1 MIINAVMPNHLNA
14 ERSSYLKQHANQAV
28 EWMTWSQAALEKAQL
43 EQKPILISIGY
54 SACHWCQTMSRE
66 NFEDSYIAS
75 LMNRHFI
82 CILVDREERPDLD
95 QVYMEA
101 VRMFDQSAGWPLHV
115 FCLPSGEPFW
125 GGTFFPKEDTGQGIA
140 PWPQV
145 LIRISEHYRNHRDE
159 LVENSGNVIKNL
171 IHANHTDST
180 SLDSWSPQFL
190 IEATHKLC
198 ALHDDEFG
206 GFTQSPKFPPSM
218 KIDFLLA
225 ISESQYARKN
235 KKFSTKVMSC
245 VKRTLDSMAKGGIF
259 DHIEGG
265 FFRYSID
272 SNWSF
277 PHFEKMLLENSLL
290 VSTYSRAYRKFK
302 NPLYRKVVQKS
313 IHWILT
319 EMGDETT
326 GFASSVYSESEE
338 QEGKYYLWS
347 QEELNEILGNL
358 EAGRMMEQLEPI
370 NGAGKPLYLPR
381 LNQDEQWNEF
391 MEKNV
396 LSQLQA
402 FRSKRHAPTI
412 DHKRVA
418 SLNALVIK
426 ALIDSAIALQE
437 KSLLEKACTM
447 ADWMKKTYYNQ
458 DLIHSIL
465 YPQGADDF
473 KKTEPV
479 LDDFA
484 YWAESLLQ
492 LACYSEIVRVQSSKQ
507 FVEDAESIVEQ
518 CSRFF
523 SDEQKAGYFF
533 SASNSKSPPP
543 VRKKFWYDHSSP
555 SGNSSLLRVFSLLHQ
570 HTKKEK
576 WKIEYLQAR
585 AGYSNIVK
593 KDPEGMA
600 HALTSISETTI
611 GIPTLFVSESA
622 LPEAF
627 QKLGDTPHR
636 PILLDLSE
644 NEDAFI
650 LELGDTRYEMNS
662 ISEAFET
669 LFG

>member
-1 MIINAVMPNHLNA
+1 MITTGIMPNQLKA
-14 ERSSYLKQHANQAV
+14 EKSSYLKQHANQAV
-28 EWMTWSQAALEKAQL
+28 DWMTWSHAALEKAQS
-43 EQKPILISIGY
+43 EQKPILLSIGY

-66 NFEDSYIAS
+66 NFEDSYVAS

-115 FCLPSGEPFW
+115 FCLPNGEPFW

-145 LIRISEHYRNHRDE
+145 LIRISEHYKNHREE
-159 LVENSGNVIKNL
+159 LVENSSNVIKNL
-171 IHANHTDST
+171 IHANHSDSSGT
-180 SLDSWSPQFL
+180 DSWSPKFL
-190 IEATHKLC
+190 IQASNKLC
-198 ALHDDEFG
+198 TLHDDEFG

-225 ISESQYARKN
+225 ISESEYARKN
-235 KKFSTKVMSC
+235 KKFSTKITSC

-259 DHIEGG
+259 DHVDGC

-302 NPLYRKVVQKS
+302 KPLYRKVVKKS
-313 IHWILT
+313 INWIFT
-319 EMGDETT
+319 VMGDETI

-338 QEGKYYLWS
+338 QEGKYYLWAQ
-347 QEELNEILGNL
+347 QELHEILGNL
-358 EAGRMMEQLEPI
+358 EAGKMMEQLEPI
-370 NGAGKPLYLPR
+370 NGVASPLYLPR
-381 LNQDEQWNEF
+381 LIHDELWNEF
-391 MEKNV
+391 MEKNI
-396 LSQLQA
+396 LPQLQA
-402 FRSKRHAPTI
+402 FRCKRDAPTI

-447 ADWMKKTYYNQ
+447 ADWMKKTYYKK

-465 YPQGADDF
+465 YSQEADDF

-484 YWAESLLQ
+484 YWAESLLY
-492 LACYSEIVRVQSSKQ
+492 LACYSEIVRMQSSQQ
-507 FVEDAESIVEQ
+507 FVEDAESIIEQ

-533 SASNSKSPPP
+533 SASNSKCPPP
-543 VRKKFWYDHSSP
+543 VRKKFWYDNSSP
-555 SGNSSLLRVFSLLHQ
+555 SGNSSLVRVFSLLHQ

-576 WKIEYLQAR
+576 WKNAYFQAR
-585 AGYSNIVK
+585 SGYSNIVK
-593 KDPEGMA
+593 KNPEGIA

-611 GIPTLFVSESA
+611 GIPTLLVSESI

-627 QKLGDTPHR
+627 KKLGDTPHR
-636 PILLDLSE
+636 PILLKLTQNGE
-644 NEDAFI
+644 PCI
-650 LELGDTRYEMNS
+650 LELGYTQYKMNS

-669 LFG
+669 LFA